1 MKFLHNNSD
10 NHNDPDFPDDAPP
23 HQNQYTKRNEMA
35 EATDELNLV
44 FMSINAITL
53 QEAITTREKQLEAEE
68 QKAQKAS
75 QSKVIEWK
83 KTINM

>member
-1 MKFLHNNSD
+1 
-10 NHNDPDFPDDAPP
+10 
-23 HQNQYTKRNEMA
+23 MA

-44 FMSINAITL
+44 FMSIDAITL

>member
-1 MKFLHNNSD
+1 MTLIFQMM
-10 NHNDPDFPDDAPP
+10 P
-23 HQNQYTKRNEMA
+23 HHTRTSTPRENEMA